1 MSERNVELHRRVID
15 AYNAR
20 DVEAFI
26 AWCHPEIEI
35 HSAFAAVGGAIY
47 HGHDGMREFF
57 RDFEEVWGDQVHIE
71 PEVYFDLGES
81 TLFFYVLH
89 GRGRRSGAPVEMPA
103 AHVCRWRDGLM
114 VYFKGYAHRED
125 ALRDLGVS
133 EDAIEPI
140 AP

>member
-1 MSERNVELHRRVID
+1 MSPENVEILRRGID

-26 AWCHPEIEI
+26 ACCHPEIEI

-71 PEVYFDLGES
+71 PEAYFDLGES

-89 GRGRRSGAPVEMPA
+89 GRGRGSGAEVAMPSA
-103 AHVCRWRDGLM
+103 LVARYRADLL
-114 VYFKGYAHRED
+114 VYVRAYAHRED
-125 ALRDLGVS
+125 PLAELGVS
-133 EDAIEPI
+133 VEALERIEP
-140 AP
+140 